1 MKKTL
6 IAFNLLIGLCFIS
19 NTVLAQTTTIF
30 SPDGTVTVCTVGQ
43 NTIICV

>member
-1 MKKTL
+1 MKKIF
-6 IAFNLLIGLCFIS
+6 IAFNLLVSLCFIS
-19 NTVLAQTTTIF
+19 NTALSQTTTIF

>member
-6 IAFNLLIGLCFIS
+6 FALNLLIGLSLIS
-19 NTVLAQTTTIF
+19 NTALAQTTTILA
-30 SPDGTVTVCTVGQ
+30 PDGTVTVCTVGQ